1 MVVYVM
7 SSSVHIPSLL
17 IPLRGESFRKE
28 FSELGDV
35 RCLIPESVRIM
46 ALTATATRSTRQAV
60 VKVLNMVHPKLVCI
74 SPNKTNIKYHVRMN
88 VHTLE
93 EEFAP
98 LVEELRQKRKRL
110 DRTII
115 FCRTYGQCAKIYMF
129 ISKRLGKEMMEP
141 IGICQDLVQF
151 RLVDMFTAC
160 THPTVKEA
168 ILQALPDSNSTLRII
183 VATIAFGMG
192 LDCPTIRKV
201 IHWGPSSDIESYLQ
215 EIGRAGRN
223 GLPAMAILYYTNIEL
238 GRIEDDLMK
247 KYCKNKVVCRR
258 DILLKDFDRPPS
270 GHTVDPL
277 CACCDVCDVKCTC
290 VSCW

>member
-35 RCLIPESVRIM
+35 RCLIPESVRIV

-98 LVEELRQKRKRL
+98 LVEEL
-110 DRTII
+110 
-115 FCRTYGQCAKIYMF
+115 
-129 ISKRLGKEMMEP
+129 
-141 IGICQDLVQF
+141 
-151 RLVDMFTAC
+151 
-160 THPTVKEA
+160 
-168 ILQALPDSNSTLRII
+168 
-183 VATIAFGMG
+183 
-192 LDCPTIRKV
+192 
-201 IHWGPSSDIESYLQ
+201 
-215 EIGRAGRN
+215 
-223 GLPAMAILYYTNIEL
+223 
-238 GRIEDDLMK
+238 
-247 KYCKNKVVCRR
+247 
-258 DILLKDFDRPPS
+258 
-270 GHTVDPL
+270 
-277 CACCDVCDVKCTC
+277 
-290 VSCW
+290 